1 MLDRELHECR
11 RVAACLPEAD
21 AVAYEASANGGQGL
35 GRVDEPSR
43 SPSNSPSTHSWN
55 SSCVMIVQ
63 RWPSF
68 MSCGGGLGQH
78 DAQCGEPV
86 A

>member
-21 AVAYEASANGGQGL
+21 AVAYEASADGARGL
-35 GRVDEPSR
+35 ERVDEPSR
-43 SPSNSPSTHSWN
+43 SPSNSPSTHSRN

-63 RWPSF
+63 RWPCF
-68 MSCGGGLGQH
+68 MSCEGPS
-78 DAQCGEPV
+78 DRSY
-86 A
+86 